1 MFDSLSAEQQLGFQ
15 QSAGLLSASDENE
28 SSTEFPNGRRKTIS
42 KCAQKSRENKAI
54 SVMNSAYC

>member
-28 SSTEFPNGRRKTIS
+28 SSTEFPNGRRKTFPNAL
-42 KCAQKSRENKAI
+42 KGHARTKPFR
-54 SVMNSAYC
+54 